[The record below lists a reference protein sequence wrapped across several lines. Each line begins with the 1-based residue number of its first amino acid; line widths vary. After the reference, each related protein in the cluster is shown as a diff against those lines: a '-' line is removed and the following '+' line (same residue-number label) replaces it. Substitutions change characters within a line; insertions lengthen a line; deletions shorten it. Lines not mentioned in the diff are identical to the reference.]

1 MSRHLLPSLA
11 ALALSLASVP
21 ALAGFSIDGDVSEM
35 TVVADSA
42 SRHDLVAAIAK
53 HLDIEVVG
61 SDMADGSVSGRFT
74 GSLRQVLRSVLESE
88 GYAIAYESGRP
99 VRVTVTGRGNGLST
113 YVPVDEAPEAV
124 PAPSTGGGAAAAPAR
139 REQPAVARMLER
151 SALTQ
156 LNQGNKAPPPPP
168 SLPAAGNGSED
179 RMQQEIAEATQRAL
193 IELKALTEDLQRSP
207 Y

>member
-74 GSLRQVLRSVLESE
+74 GSLRQVLRSVLDSE

-99 VRVTVTGRGNGLST
+99 VRVTVTGRGNGVST
-113 YVPVDEAPEAV
+113 YVPMDEAPEAV
-124 PAPSTGGGAAAAPAR
+124 PAPAR